1 MSEQKILEFR
11 ERAERL
17 VTPADPGLL
26 LRRGRAL
33 RRRRQV
39 APVLALAVCGAIGIG
54 IASNAADG
62 RDTASNIQPAAPTPV
77 TGPPSIDSFSNHM
90 PPGTYTLDQAPQDG
104 RADLTVELVGENW
117 IGWSGGAQMHDLQGG
132 VSWGIQEYDETVID
146 PCIDRHATNLA
157 GAIRQLSEIPGRVT
171 KAARPDSAL
180 GLTATHLQLSIPVD
194 VTCRAGEYGGG
205 YLMAIWPGP
214 PDPRVT
220 VDVWLLEDGDRLL
233 ILTRGVRGNPPAEM
247 LDSLNRTL
255 DTLRL
260 VATP

>member
-26 LRRGRAL
+26 QRRGHTL
-33 RRRRQV
+33 RRRRQL

-54 IASNAADG
+54 IATTSADG
-62 RDTASNIQPAAPTPV
+62 RDAASNIQPAAPTPV
-77 TGPPSIDSFSNHM
+77 PAPTSIDSSWHRL
-90 PPGTYTLDQAPQDG
+90 PPGTYTLDQVPEDG

-117 IGWSGGAQMHDLQGG
+117 MGWSGGAYLHNLEAG
-132 VSWGIQEYDETVID
+132 VSWGIQEYDATIID
-146 PCIDRHATNLA
+146 PCTDRHATTLA

-171 KAARPDSAL
+171 KAARPDTAL
-180 GLTATHLQLSIPVD
+180 GLAGTHLQLSVPVHVD
-194 VTCRAGEYGGG
+194 CGAGEPGGG
-205 YLMAIWPGP
+205 YLMAIWPGASA
-214 PDPRVT
+214 PRVT
-220 VDVWLLEDGDRLL
+220 VDVWLLNDGDRLL

-247 LDSLNRTL
+247 LDSLDRTI

-260 VATP
+260 VHAP

>member
-26 LRRGRAL
+26 QRRGHTL
-33 RRRRQV
+33 RRRRQL

-54 IASNAADG
+54 IATYAADD
-62 RDTASNIQPAAPTPV
+62 RDAASNIQPAAPTPV

-117 IGWSGGAQMHDLQGG
+117 IGWSGGAYLHNLQGG
-132 VSWGIQEYDETVID
+132 VSWGIQEYDHTTID
-146 PCIDRHATNLA
+146 PCIDRHATTLE

-171 KAARPDSAL
+171 QAARPDTAL
-180 GLTATHLQLSIPVD
+180 GLTGTHLQLSIPVD
-194 VTCRAGEYGGG
+194 VTCREGEYGGA
-205 YLMAIWPGP
+205 YLMAMWLGP
-214 PDPRVT
+214 TVPRVT
-220 VDVWLLEDGDRLL
+220 VDVWLLQDGDRLL
-233 ILTRGVRGNPPAEM
+233 ILTRVVRGNPPAEM
-247 LDSLNRTL
+247 LDSLDRTL
-255 DTLRL
+255 STLRL
-260 VATP
+260 VPAP